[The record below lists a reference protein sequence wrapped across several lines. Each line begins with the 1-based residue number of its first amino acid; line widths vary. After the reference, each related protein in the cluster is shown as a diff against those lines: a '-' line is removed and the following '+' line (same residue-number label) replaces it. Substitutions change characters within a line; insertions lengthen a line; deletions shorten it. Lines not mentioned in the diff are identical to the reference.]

1 MYSLTHCV
9 WIRFKA
15 NFLKSIGRSEEDDGQ
30 SVTMTEWENIFWS
43 ITDDGCCPLS
53 VEYGSEIPSSRE
65 MTGFP
70 MDKKDHSNPHSNSRG
85 NQDGEGD
92 GDGDGGDINYA
103 EHEFNLM
110 NIKGAK
116 GNILK
121 YLGRDISGMTYPWIY
136 VGMLFTAFGWHYEDH
151 YAYSVNYNHR
161 GAVKQWYGIP
171 GLRANDAEAAMK
183 KELGGH
189 FEQFDLVTLISPLL
203 LHTKLSEATFLM
215 LPCFQCFAFVEV
227 TGFSV
232 FIFSKMFLHFGC
244 LLLRHLVT

>member
-1 MYSLTHCV
+1 MTVFLV
-9 WIRFKA
+9 IRFKA
-15 NFLKSIGRSEEDDGQ
+15 NFLKSIGRSESDGQ
-30 SVTMTEWENIFWS
+30 TVTATEWENIFWS

-53 VEYGSEIPSSRE
+53 VEYGSEIPSSPE

-70 MDKKDHSNPHSNSRG
+70 MDKSHHSNPHN
-85 NQDGEGD
+85 D
-92 GDGDGGDINYA
+92 GDEKGGDINYR

-121 YLGRDISGMTYPWIY
+121 HLGRDISGMTYPWIY

-183 KELGGH
+183 KELDGH

-203 LHTKLSEATFLM
+203 LNTKLSVHCAVVRRRHVSCSMM
-215 LPCFQCFAFVEV
+215 LLSESVRV
-227 TGFSV
+227 TSF
-232 FIFSKMFLHFGC
+232 
-244 LLLRHLVT
+244 